1 MKLSL
6 KLLFSALLFLTFS
19 SHALEEPPGSESIA
33 DGDRYV
39 EQLAK
44 DRAAGKIH
52 MDKGIEK
59 SWEQSIVFI
68 PGSSRQRS
76 IMGLQLDKKYPTVIY
91 LHGCGGISRWND
103 NRWGQ
108 FISELGFVAIL
119 PDSLARPGRVSNCDP
134 STQLPTF
141 RFPMAEP
148 YRQQEIAYAMNEL
161 KKLQWVDTKNIYFMG
176 HSEGANALA
185 KTKITGSQGIILSS
199 GFCFTGISFEQGV
212 PGLVITFSD
221 DPWHRGAKSRCAEGR
236 SDGSLTAINLLDSG
250 HDTFDQSEV
259 RQGVAK
265 FLREL
270 CGLKPH

>member
-1 MKLSL
+1 MKLIS
-6 KLLFSALLFLTFS
+6 KLLISSLLFFTFS
-19 SHALEEPPGSESIA
+19 SHALEEPLGSESIA
-33 DGDRYV
+33 DGDRYI

-68 PGSSRQRS
+68 PGNSWQKS
-76 IMGLQLDKKYPTVIY
+76 IMRLQLDKKYPVVIY
-91 LHGCGGISRWND
+91 LHGCGGITRWND
-103 NRWGQ
+103 IRWGQ

-119 PDSLARPGRVSNCDP
+119 PDSFARPGRVSNCDP
-134 STQLPTF
+134 SAQLPTF
-141 RFPMAEP
+141 RFLMAIP
-148 YRQQEIAYAMNEL
+148 YREQEIAYAMNEL
-161 KKLQWVDTKNIYFMG
+161 KKLPWVDTKNIYFMG
-176 HSEGANALA
+176 HSEGANTLA
-185 KTKITGSQGIILSS
+185 RTQIEGIRGIVLSS

-236 SDGSLTAINLLDSG
+236 SDGSITAINLLGSG
-250 HDTFDQSEV
+250 HDTFDQPEV

-270 CGLKPH
+270 SGL

>member
-33 DGDRYV
+33 DGDRYI

-108 FISELGFVAIL
+108 FISELGLLRYCQIVLQDQGEYQIA
-119 PDSLARPGRVSNCDP
+119 
-134 STQLPTF
+134 TQVHSYQHLDF
-141 RFPMAEP
+141 QWRSH
-148 YRQQEIAYAMNEL
+148 IDN
-161 KKLQWVDTKNIYFMG
+161 KK
-176 HSEGANALA
+176 
-185 KTKITGSQGIILSS
+185 
-199 GFCFTGISFEQGV
+199 
-212 PGLVITFSD
+212 
-221 DPWHRGAKSRCAEGR
+221 
-236 SDGSLTAINLLDSG
+236 
-250 HDTFDQSEV
+250 
-259 RQGVAK
+259 
-265 FLREL
+265 
-270 CGLKPH
+270 